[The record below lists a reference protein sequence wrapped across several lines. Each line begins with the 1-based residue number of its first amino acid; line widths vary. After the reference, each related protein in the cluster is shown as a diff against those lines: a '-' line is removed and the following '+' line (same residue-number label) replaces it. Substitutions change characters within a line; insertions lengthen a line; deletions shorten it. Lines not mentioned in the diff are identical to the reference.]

1 MEQGRKIVGRGQA
14 AELFAGIHVNVGTL
28 LRVVQELIAVYPVW
42 EELDGG
48 NASAASIVMASA
60 GLTASMT
67 RGHSQTAT
75 ATAAAAAAATS
86 TPTVATAGRNNTTAL
101 QGVGAARSSSSST
114 INHNG
119 STDGLKV
126 FQPDQ
131 GLAESEVVPFLLKMR
146 QARLVDVGHPDDAGD
161 SITSK
166 TPGHADE
173 TRANKRARIN

>member
-75 ATAAAAAAATS
+75 ATAAATS
-86 TPTVATAGRNNTTAL
+86 TPTVATSGRNNTTVL
-101 QGVGAARSSSSST
+101 QGVGAAKSSSSS

-126 FQPDQ
+126 FPPDQ
-131 GLAESEVVPFLLKMR
+131 GLAESQVVPFLLKMR

-166 TPGHADE
+166 TAAHADQ